1 MAKNEENFIK
11 LLDECDPES
20 DTTLKA
26 NEVYLFRYGV
36 QRNVF
41 LLLDL
46 SYRGEFKNMRNSLH
60 T

>member
-1 MAKNEENFIK
+1 MAKNEENWIK
-11 LLDECDPES
+11 LSDECDSES

-26 NEVYLFRYGV
+26 NEVDLFRYGV

-46 SYRGEFKNMRNSLH
+46 SYRGEFKNMRNFLH